1 MAKAKPCNFSG
12 IYEFSIEDLREK
24 FKANTE
30 TFFRFV
36 NFQKK
41 KYHNK
46 LNHYD
51 TKKISSN
58 VIIGCY
64 KQEICSIL
72 NQISNFQKILDESF
86 GEYDDHIDQK
96 VSELD
101 LGFTSL
107 KKLYLNLL
115 DKFEN
120 QENNEPSGKKFT
132 YSYKS
137 PEYVSNIEDT
147 KETFDHS
154 IDNDKSL
161 NDSKENINFKSFQRV
176 MYNYE
181 EEYENSSNQSNEE
194 NFETDDSQVE
204 NNELLDSIET
214 NCKESSNSK
223 TNNDSQNESEL
234 LDENNVDKAS
244 SDSKIENEAHN
255 DAEQKDPEQDCFT
268 ESSSDSMSE
277 SEYYNYFISF
287 KVSEIYSINYDFE
300 SLFVISNSESSE
312 DSKIVNLSSPEPTD
326 TPPPI

>member
-72 NQISNFQKILDESF
+72 NQISNFQKVLDEIF

-115 DKFEN
+115 DEFEN
-120 QENNEPSGKKFT
+120 QENNQPSGKKFT
-132 YSYKS
+132 YSYNS

-147 KETFDHS
+147 KEIFDHS

-161 NDSKENINFKSFQRV
+161 NDSKESINFKSFQRV

-194 NFETDDSQVE
+194 NLETDDSQVE

-287 KVSEIYSINYDFE
+287 KVSEIFSISYDFE
-300 SLFVISNSESSE
+300 SLLVISNSESSE